1 MSKLPQP
8 AIGQLM
14 KKAVV
19 LLSGGVCDFCR
30 IRDRALIAAG
40 VPELATKVGQ
50 SIYTQD
56 RPKI

>member
-1 MSKLPQP
+1 
-8 AIGQLM
+8 M